1 MTVLVKG
8 QSVYEMLPS
17 SLGGSGEYSSTLGG
31 AHRRRG
37 QYPVYR
43 FSRAKFRFIS
53 YLHSLRASSRRGE
66 AHIEDAKHSEGETSE
81 VSPHVPWDT
90 DWWSPLAG
98 DALRVSP
105 VTVKGV
111 HTCVTDVNETYP
123 LEVSPGS
130 AQLV

>member
-1 MTVLVKG
+1 MAPFVKKG
-8 QSVYEMLPS
+8 
-17 SLGGSGEYSSTLGG
+17 
-31 AHRRRG
+31 R
-37 QYPVYR
+37 
-43 FSRAKFRFIS
+43 
-53 YLHSLRASSRRGE
+53 LH
-66 AHIEDAKHSEGETSE
+66 K